1 MEVAWLATL
10 ERGRGRP
17 LPGRGLSQTNGP
29 NCLGRGRGDP
39 DWRQRRL
46 EGDASGQEEAFF
58 FFFSPLLL
66 GWGESLRRPPE
77 RWRWWSENSIP

>member
-58 FFFSPLLL
+58 FFFFPLSSWGGGSP
-66 GWGESLRRPPE
+66 
-77 RWRWWSENSIP
+77 